1 MILKGS
7 QRAGGTQLAIHLLK
21 TDENEHVEIHEV
33 SGFVGDTPMEA
44 FNEAYA
50 ISRGTKCQQFLF
62 SLSLSPPETESVPV
76 RVFEQAIY
84 DIEKKIG
91 LAGQPRVIVFHEKE
105 GRRHAHCVWSRI
117 DIEKMRAINLPHFK
131 LKLQDIS
138 RELYLEHGWKMPRGL
153 VNSEERN
160 PLNFTQAEWQQAK
173 RIKQDPRLI
182 KQVFQDCWAISD
194 SRTAFASALEERGY
208 YLAKGDRR
216 GFVAVDWRGETYA
229 VSRWIGIK
237 TKDVKAKLGD
247 FEKLPS
253 VEYTKKQLAEK
264 FTDKLR
270 EFTDDAFATH
280 EKAEQVINAR
290 RQSLAENHRHQRAQ
304 LKESHATRWIQ
315 ETKSRSSLLPT
326 GLKALWFRVT
336 GKYKQI
342 KKLNEVE
349 TLQCNSRDQSERQK
363 LIDQQL
369 RERRQIQHDIR
380 LLRHQHGIRIKKL
393 NRDIGSYLKL
403 SPDQQIDA
411 LNRTK
416 IENTGRRRRRQRSRD
431 LS

>member
-33 SGFVGDTPMEA
+33 SGFVGNTPMEA
-44 FNEAYA
+44 FSEAYA

-76 RVFEQAIY
+76 SVFEQAIR

-117 DIEKMRAINLPHFK
+117 DVEKMRSINLPHFK
-131 LKLQDIS
+131 LKLRDIS
-138 RELYLEHGWKMPRGL
+138 RELYLEHGWKIPQGL
-153 VNSEERN
+153 VNSNERN

-173 RIKQDPRLI
+173 RIKQDPRII
-182 KQVFQDCWAISD
+182 KQAFQDCWAISD
-194 SRTAFASALEERGY
+194 SRAAFASALKERGY

-216 GFVAVDWRGETYA
+216 GFVAVDWRGEVYPI
-229 VSRWIGIK
+229 SRWVGIK
-237 TKDVKAKLGD
+237 TKEVKSKLGNL
-247 FEKLPS
+247 ENLPS
-253 VEYTKKQLAEK
+253 VEETKRKIAAQ
-264 FTDKLR
+264 FTDKLQN
-270 EFTDDAFATH
+270 FANDAFAKH

-290 RQSLAENHRHQRAQ
+290 RQSLAENHQHQRAQ
-304 LKESHATRWIQ
+304 LNQSHAKRWIQ
-315 ETKSRSSLLPT
+315 ETKARSSLLPT

-342 KKLNEVE
+342 KNLNEAE
-349 TLQCNSRDQSERQK
+349 TLQCKSRDQSEQQK
-363 LIDQQL
+363 LIDRQL
-369 RERRQIQHDIR
+369 HERRKIQHDIR
-380 LLRHQHGIRIKKL
+380 LLRHQHGIQIKKL
-393 NRDIGSYLKL
+393 NRDIGEYLKFN
-403 SPDQQIDA
+403 STQQRDT
-411 LNRTK
+411 LTK
-416 IENTGRRRRRQRSRD
+416 KSLRHNKRKRRIVMSRNHN
-431 LS
+431 

>member
-33 SGFVGDTPMEA
+33 SGFVGDTLMEA

-76 RVFEQAIY
+76 SVFEQAIR

-91 LAGQPRVIVFHEKE
+91 LAGQPRVTVFHEKE

-117 DIEKMRAINLPHFK
+117 DVEKMRAINLPHFK
-131 LKLQDIS
+131 LKLRDIS

-153 VNSEERN
+153 VNSNERN
-160 PLNFTQAEWQQAK
+160 PLNFTQAEWQQAE
-173 RIKQDPRLI
+173 RIKQDPRII
-182 KQVFQDCWAISD
+182 KQAFQDCWSISD
-194 SRTAFASALEERGY
+194 SRAAFASALEERGY

-216 GFVAVDWRGETYA
+216 GFVAVDWRGEVYPI
-229 VSRWIGIK
+229 SRWVGIK
-237 TKDVKAKLGD
+237 TKEVKSKLGNL
-247 FEKLPS
+247 ENLPS
-253 VEYTKKQLAEK
+253 VEDTSGKIAVQFTEK
-264 FTDKLR
+264 LQHFA
-270 EFTDDAFATH
+270 DDAFATH
-280 EKAEQVINAR
+280 EKAEQDINAR
-290 RQSLAENHRHQRAQ
+290 RQSLAENHQHKRAQ
-304 LKESHATRWIQ
+304 LKQSHATRWMQ
-315 ETKSRSSLLPT
+315 EAKARSALLPT

-342 KKLNEVE
+342 KKLNEAE
-349 TLQCNSRDQSERQK
+349 TLQCKLRDQSERQK

-369 RERRQIQHDIR
+369 RERRQVQHDIR

-403 SPDQQIDA
+403 SPDSQVDA
-411 LNRTK
+411 LHQKKRQPNRK
-416 IENTGRRRRRQRSRD
+416 RRNSRYFG
-431 LS
+431 

>member
-21 TDENEHVEIHEV
+21 TDENEHAEIHEIR
-33 SGFVGDTPMEA
+33 GFMGDTPMEA

-76 RVFEQAIY
+76 DVFEQAIS

-117 DIEKMRAINLPHFK
+117 DVEKMRAINLPHFK
-131 LKLQDIS
+131 LKLRDIS
-138 RELYLEHGWKMPRGL
+138 RELYLEHGWKMPQGL
-153 VNSEERN
+153 LNSNERN

-173 RIKQDPRLI
+173 RIKQDPRVI
-182 KQVFQDCWAISD
+182 KQAFQDCWAISD
-194 SRTAFASALEERGY
+194 SRAAFASALKERGY

-216 GFVAVDWRGETYA
+216 GFVAVDWRGEVYPI
-229 VSRWIGIK
+229 SRWVDIK
-237 TKDVKAKLGD
+237 TKEVKSKLGNL
-247 FEKLPS
+247 ENLPS
-253 VEYTKKQLAEK
+253 VEETKRKFAAQ
-264 FTDKLR
+264 FTDKLQH
-270 EFTDDAFATH
+270 FADDAFATH
-280 EKAEQVINAR
+280 EKAEQDINER
-290 RQSLAENHRHQRAQ
+290 RQSLAENQRHQRDE
-304 LKESHATRWIQ
+304 LKQFHTTRWIQ
-315 ETKSRSSLLPT
+315 EAKARSSLLPT

-349 TLQCNSRDQSERQK
+349 SLLYKSRDQSECQK
-363 LIDQQL
+363 QINQQL
-369 RERRQIQHDIR
+369 RERRKIQHNIR

-403 SPDQQIDA
+403 STDGQVDA
-411 LNRTK
+411 INSAT
-416 IENTGRRRRRQRSRD
+416 IENFSRGRKKQRSRD
-431 LS
+431 FS